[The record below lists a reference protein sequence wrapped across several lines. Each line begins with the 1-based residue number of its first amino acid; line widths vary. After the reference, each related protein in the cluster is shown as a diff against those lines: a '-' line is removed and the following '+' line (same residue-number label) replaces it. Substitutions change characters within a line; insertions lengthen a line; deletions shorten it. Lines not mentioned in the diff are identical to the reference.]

1 MKNAPLLFIMI
12 IFLFDLTSIFASDAL
27 VERESF
33 KSDIADNF
41 LGSIPKGN
49 KVVNVFYTQSYPHL
63 KTINNC
69 DFTKRDYGMLEIV
82 VRRDNLLSLEYETV
96 SIYQANARHD
106 DKCISLEK
114 KLETEVLIKKSFAI
128 LSIDNFKNSIKSL
141 IERKINE
148 LSPKHDGYFA
158 YAKNKDR
165 HLYDVFSINDTNKIF
180 IGSPDQSY
188 FMIAIPQK
196 GYLHFFNQKFH
207 SSLNDFLNLT
217 DKRQH
222 PNKIF
227 TEEILP
233 VDENNFFQHAL
244 DN

>member
-1 MKNAPLLFIMI
+1 MKNAPLLFTMI
-12 IFLFDLTSIFASDAL
+12 VFLFDLTSIFASDAL

-33 KSDIADNF
+33 KSDIADSF
-41 LGSIPKGN
+41 LGSIPRGN
-49 KVVNVFYTQSYPHL
+49 KVVNTFYTESYPHL

-69 DFTKRDYGMLEIV
+69 DFIKRDYGMFEIA

-96 SIYQANARHD
+96 SIYHAKAQYD
-106 DKCISLEK
+106 DECISLEK
-114 KLETEVLIKKSFAI
+114 KLETEVLIKKSFAV
-128 LSIDNFKNSIKSL
+128 LSIDNLKNSIKSL

-148 LSPKHDGYFA
+148 LSPKHDEDLV

-165 HLYDVFSINDTNKIF
+165 HLFDVFSINDTNKIF
-180 IGSPDQSY
+180 FGSPDQSY

-207 SSLNDFLNLT
+207 STLNDFLNLT

-233 VDENNFFQHAL
+233 VDKNNFFQHAL

>member
-1 MKNAPLLFIMI
+1 MI
-12 IFLFDLTSIFASDAL
+12 VFLFDLTSIFASDAL

-41 LGSIPKGN
+41 LGSLPRGN
-49 KVVNVFYTQSYPHL
+49 KVVNIFYTESYPHL

-69 DFTKRDYGMLEIV
+69 DFIKRDYGMLEIA
-82 VRRDNLLSLEYETV
+82 VRRDNLLSLEYGTV
-96 SIYQANARHD
+96 SIYHAKARHD
-106 DKCISLEK
+106 DECISLEK
-114 KLETEVLIKKSFAI
+114 KLETEVLIKKSFAV
-128 LSIDNFKNSIKSL
+128 LSIDNLKNSIKSL

-148 LSPKHDGYFA
+148 LDAKHDGDLA

-165 HLYDVFSINDTNKIF
+165 HLFDVFSINDTNKIF
-180 IGSPDQSY
+180 VGSPDQSY

-207 SSLNDFLNLT
+207 STLNDFLNLT

-233 VDENNFFQHAL
+233 VDKNNFFQHGL